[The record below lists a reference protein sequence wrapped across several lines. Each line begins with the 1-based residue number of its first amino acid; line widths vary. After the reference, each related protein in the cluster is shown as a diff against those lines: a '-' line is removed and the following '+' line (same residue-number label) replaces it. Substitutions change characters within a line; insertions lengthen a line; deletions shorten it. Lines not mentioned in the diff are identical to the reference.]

1 MKNNKNKGI
10 KATSTRNL
18 LSFLMF
24 VVVLGSIAGFY
35 FGLQMVKTYALD
47 VSHTVSDANAS
58 GKNIEE
64 LGDLKQA
71 LAEREVL
78 VSKANSLFA
87 TTNTYQSQVLKDLQK
102 YAATAGVTITNTE
115 FDKQT
120 SDDTTTAPATTAAN
134 SHSVVV
140 TIGSPV
146 SYAKLIAFL
155 DALEGNLPK
164 LQVTGVSLSRP
175 TVTSG
180 DLVTT
185 EKITITVATR

>member
-120 SDDTTTAPATTAAN
+120 SGDTNTAPATTAAN
-134 SHSVVV
+134 SHSIVV

-146 SYAKLIAFL
+146 SYTKLIAFL

>member
-120 SDDTTTAPATTAAN
+120 SGDTNTAPATTAAN

-146 SYAKLIAFL
+146 SYTKLIAFL